1 MVLTLVQ
8 FIVTFDFST
17 IDFIV
22 LIQSGCE
29 AEIRA
34 NILVYDEKNPT
45 STSIQGMDSGIQ
57 GMNPRMNPGMSKIQ
71 QSTSVDWSPKSRL
84 QIYIY
89 M

>member
-34 NILVYDEKNPT
+34 NILVYDEKNPAPHP
-45 STSIQGMDSGIQ
+45 IYI
-57 GMNPRMNPGMSKIQ
+57 
-71 QSTSVDWSPKSRL
+71 SRL
-84 QIYIY
+84 VT
-89 M
+89 